1 MQTGD
6 AEAAAA
12 AGPKT
17 AIAGRPGTYHA
28 SMFPQDPAIDE
39 DGAYRAVVAHDAR
52 FDGRLFVGVTS
63 TGVYCRPVC
72 RVRTPMRRNC
82 RFFGNAAS
90 AESAGFRPCLRCR
103 PEQAPG
109 LALVDSPDVL
119 AQHAARMLDAA
130 ARDGQSMT
138 LPDVAG
144 RLGVTDRHLRRIFV
158 AAHGVSPLDY
168 LTTQRLLLA
177 KQLLTDT
184 QLPVAD
190 VALASGFGS
199 QRRFH
204 AAFRQRYRLAPG
216 DLRRQGASAMVA
228 NRRADLGPTLRLG
241 YRPPYDV
248 AGVVRFFAT
257 RQVAGVEAVD
267 AAMLGLRRTLA
278 WEHQGRRVAGWLAG
292 RFLPDRHEVEVIL
305 SPSLAPALG
314 SVVQRLRQGL
324 DLDADPMAV
333 DAALRSLPGPPGVRV
348 PNGMDGWE
356 IAVRVILG
364 QQVTVAAART
374 LTARLVERFG
384 EPLATPFDDLTRLF
398 PSAERLAQAAL
409 EDIAALGI
417 VRQRAGALQALAREV
432 AAGRIELHRGAP
444 LARTLDALRALPGIG
459 EWTVQLIAMRALAW
473 PDAFPATDIGVM
485 NALGTRDAARVTAL
499 AEAWRPWRSYAV
511 MRLWQSLD
519 TGT

>member
-1 MQTGD
+1 M
-6 AEAAAA
+6 
-12 AGPKT
+12 
-17 AIAGRPGTYHA
+17 
-28 SMFPQDPAIDE
+28 SLQDPALDD

-82 RFFGNAAS
+82 RFFANAAS

-119 AQHAARMLDAA
+119 AQHAARMFDAA
-130 ARDGQSMT
+130 ARDGQAVSV
-138 LPDVAG
+138 PDVAD

-184 QLPVAD
+184 RLAVAD
-190 VALASGFGS
+190 VAHASGFGS

-216 DLRRQGASAMVA
+216 DLRRQQPDEAPTDP
-228 NRRADLGPTLRLG
+228 RRAGLGPTLRLA

-248 AGVVRFFAT
+248 AGVVRFFAA

-267 AAMLGLRRTLA
+267 PAVNGLRRTLA
-278 WEHQGRRVAGWLAG
+278 WDHQGRRMAGWLAG
-292 RFLPDRHEVEVIL
+292 RFLPDRNEVELIL

-374 LTARLVERFG
+374 LTARLVDRFG
-384 EPLATPFDDLTRLF
+384 EPMVTPFADLTRLF
-398 PSAERLAQAAL
+398 PSAVRLAQAGID
-409 EDIAALGI
+409 EIAALGI

-432 AAGRIELHRGAP
+432 AGGRIELHRGAP
-444 LARTLDALRALPGIG
+444 LTRTLDALRALPGVG
-459 EWTVQLIAMRALAW
+459 EWTVQLVAMRALAW
-473 PDAFPATDIGVM
+473 PDAFPASDIGVM
-485 NALGTRDAARVTAL
+485 NALGTRDAALIATR

>member
-1 MQTGD
+1 M
-6 AEAAAA
+6 
-12 AGPKT
+12 
-17 AIAGRPGTYHA
+17 
-28 SMFPQDPAIDE
+28 SLQDPALDD

-82 RFFGNAAS
+82 RFFANAAS

-119 AQHAARMLDAA
+119 AQHAARMFDAA
-130 ARDGQSMT
+130 ARDGQAVSV
-138 LPDVAG
+138 PDVAD

-184 QLPVAD
+184 RLAVAD
-190 VALASGFGS
+190 VAHASGFGS

-216 DLRRQGASAMVA
+216 DLRRQQPDEAPTDP
-228 NRRADLGPTLRLG
+228 RRAGLGPTLRLA

-248 AGVVRFFAT
+248 AGVVRFFAA
-257 RQVAGVEAVD
+257 RQVAGVETVDPAVN
-267 AAMLGLRRTLA
+267 GLRRTLA
-278 WEHQGRRVAGWLAG
+278 WDHQGRRMAGWLAG
-292 RFLPDRHEVEVIL
+292 RFLPDRNEVELIL

-374 LTARLVERFG
+374 LTARLVDRFG
-384 EPLATPFDDLTRLF
+384 EPMVTPFTDLTRLF
-398 PSAERLAQAAL
+398 PSAVRLAQAGID
-409 EDIAALGI
+409 EIAALGI

-432 AAGRIELHRGAP
+432 AGGRIELHRGAP
-444 LARTLDALRALPGIG
+444 LVRTLDALRALPGVG
-459 EWTVQLIAMRALAW
+459 EWTVQLVAMRALAW

-485 NALGTRDAARVTAL
+485 NALGTRDAALVATR

>member
-1 MQTGD
+1 M
-6 AEAAAA
+6 
-12 AGPKT
+12 
-17 AIAGRPGTYHA
+17 
-28 SMFPQDPAIDE
+28 SLQDPALDD

-82 RFFGNAAS
+82 RFFANAAS

-119 AQHAARMLDAA
+119 AQHAARMFDAA
-130 ARDGQSMT
+130 ARDGQAVSV
-138 LPDVAG
+138 PHVAD

-184 QLPVAD
+184 RLAVAD
-190 VALASGFGS
+190 VAHASGFGS

-216 DLRRQGASAMVA
+216 DLRRQQPDEAPTDP
-228 NRRADLGPTLRLG
+228 RRAGLGPTLRLA

-248 AGVVRFFAT
+248 AGVVRFFAA
-257 RQVAGVEAVD
+257 RQVAGVETVDPAVN
-267 AAMLGLRRTLA
+267 GLRRTLA
-278 WEHQGRRVAGWLAG
+278 WDHQGRRMAGWLAG
-292 RFLPDRHEVEVIL
+292 RFLPDRNEVELIL

-374 LTARLVERFG
+374 LTARLVDRFG
-384 EPLATPFDDLTRLF
+384 EPMVTPFTDLTRLF
-398 PSAERLAQAAL
+398 PSAVRLAQAGID
-409 EDIAALGI
+409 EIAALGI

-432 AAGRIELHRGAP
+432 AGGRIELHRGAP
-444 LARTLDALRALPGIG
+444 LVRTLDALRALPGVG
-459 EWTVQLIAMRALAW
+459 EWTVQLVAMRALAW

-485 NALGTRDAARVTAL
+485 NALGTRDAALVATR